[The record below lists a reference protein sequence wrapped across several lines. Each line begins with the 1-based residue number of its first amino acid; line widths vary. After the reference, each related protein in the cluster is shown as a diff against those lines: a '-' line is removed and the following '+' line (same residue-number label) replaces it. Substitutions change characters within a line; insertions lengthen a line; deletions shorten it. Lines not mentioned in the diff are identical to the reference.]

1 MDRLNQWLTLIAN
14 LGVIAG
20 VLFIG
25 WEIQQNTEQIRAEVA
40 HGVMASLRE
49 AGTPLTEL
57 SNADMYA
64 RGARGLDELTDAER
78 FQFNAIST
86 GFFRVFEEAFLHHK
100 AGRLEDA
107 YWQSISG
114 QLRMVLK
121 IPGIRENWRESQG
134 SFNPEFRRWGD
145 NLIAE

>member
-25 WEIQQNTEQIRAEVA
+25 WEIQQNTEQIRAEIA
-40 HGVMASLRE
+40 HGIMASLRE
-49 AGTPLTEL
+49 AGQPLTEL
-57 SNADMYA
+57 SNAEMYA
-64 RGARGLDELTDAER
+64 RGAPDLDQLTDAEK
-78 FQFNAIST
+78 FQFNAISA

-100 AGRLEDA
+100 EGRLEDA

-121 IPGIRENWRESQG
+121 NPGIRENWRQTQG
-134 SFNPEFRRWGD
+134 SYNPEFRRWGD
-145 NLIAE
+145 NLIDE